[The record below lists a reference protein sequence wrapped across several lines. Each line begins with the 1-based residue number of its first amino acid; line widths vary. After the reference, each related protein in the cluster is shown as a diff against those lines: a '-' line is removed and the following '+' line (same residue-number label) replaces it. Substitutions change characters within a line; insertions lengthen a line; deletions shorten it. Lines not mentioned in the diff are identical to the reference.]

1 MSDSASSCFARTCCA
16 TCFAGNAASTN
27 DGNRRRLA
35 DDDPRRR
42 DYDNSHDV
50 TVQPVEKEQTEVL
63 ILVPSSLVDRADL
76 ADRSLA
82 QVRSSSS
89 KKKYER
95 WCAARARRHDQG
107 QELRAKKLIE
117 AQEPLVQG
125 ETIKLPLVL
134 GEVNKLPLILSEE
147 TTAKS

>member
-50 TVQPVEKEQTEVL
+50 TVQPVVMSQ
-63 ILVPSSLVDRADL
+63 IRPPQPQIRASD
-76 ADRSLA
+76 
-82 QVRSSSS
+82 
-89 KKKYER
+89 
-95 WCAARARRHDQG
+95 
-107 QELRAKKLIE
+107 
-117 AQEPLVQG
+117 
-125 ETIKLPLVL
+125 
-134 GEVNKLPLILSEE
+134 
-147 TTAKS
+147 

>member
-1 MSDSASSCFARTCCA
+1 MFRSLLLLLSICVC
-16 TCFAGNAASTN
+16 
-27 DGNRRRLA
+27 
-35 DDDPRRR
+35 
-42 DYDNSHDV
+42 
-50 TVQPVEKEQTEVL
+50 
-63 ILVPSSLVDRADL
+63 LVDRADL

-117 AQEPLVQG
+117 VQEPLVQGETIKLPLVLSEETKLPLMLSEETQLPLVLSETIKWLTVLG

>member
-50 TVQPVEKEQTEVL
+50 TVQPVL